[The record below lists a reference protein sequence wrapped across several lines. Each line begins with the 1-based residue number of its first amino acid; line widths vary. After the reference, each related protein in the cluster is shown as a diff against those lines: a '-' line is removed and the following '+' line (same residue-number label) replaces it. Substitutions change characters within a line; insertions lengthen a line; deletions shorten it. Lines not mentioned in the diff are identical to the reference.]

1 MAFCSIRMSDE
12 EKFILEQYAVAV
24 NKTISEVLRESFF
37 DRLEEEYDIKSADE
51 AYALFLKN
59 PETKSLDDV
68 MRDYGL

>member
-1 MAFCSIRMSDE
+1 M
-12 EKFILEQYAVAV
+12 EQYAVAV